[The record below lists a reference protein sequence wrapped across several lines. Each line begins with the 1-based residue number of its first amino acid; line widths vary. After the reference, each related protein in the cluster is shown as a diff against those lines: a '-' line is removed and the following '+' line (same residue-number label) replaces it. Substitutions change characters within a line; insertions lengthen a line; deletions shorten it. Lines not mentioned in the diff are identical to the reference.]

1 MTSEPRDNT
10 YGRTMSEWI
19 SLVPGELPRD
29 AVSFRQIL
37 SGGEFYFDLT
47 GAALIDFITRSIS
60 GLLDVGAV
68 PVKGGKGTGYEWV
81 KKSDYGSAKD
91 EISNSIISEWQA
103 NKEDEM
109 YPWSL
114 WFARPRPGRP
124 YVKL

>member
-19 SLVPGELPRD
+19 SLIPGELPRD

-37 SGGEFYFDLT
+37 SGGELYFELT
-47 GAALIDFITRSIS
+47 GAALVDFIRRAIS
-60 GLLDVGAV
+60 GLLDAGAV

-81 KKSDYGSAKD
+81 IKSNYGSGRD
-91 EISNSIISEWQA
+91 EIIDSIISEWQA

-109 YPWSL
+109 YPWGL
-114 WFARPRPGRP
+114 WFARPLPGKK